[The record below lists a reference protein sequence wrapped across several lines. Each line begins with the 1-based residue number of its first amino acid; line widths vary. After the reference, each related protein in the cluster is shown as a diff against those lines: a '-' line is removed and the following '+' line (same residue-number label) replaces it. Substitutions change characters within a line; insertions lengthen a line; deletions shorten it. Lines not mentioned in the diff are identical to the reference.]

1 MKRDAIKKNIGIFIL
16 AVMIIA
22 VYKTFDSIGVVFG
35 YIGRFLKLLVPIFT
49 AFAIAFILF
58 PLCKKLED
66 VFRRFKI
73 KFVSSHTRGF
83 AIATVYIAFL
93 GLTAGFFA
101 VILPMLFASI
111 TDLIQNLPQI
121 IEKVRIY
128 LYSLDFGGYTLKAF
142 LNKITIDEIMAVFDL
157 KNVQTVI
164 SSVAGFSKG
173 IINVFLAIIISIYI
187 LSDRNGLLTTA
198 DKIMYITIPKK
209 NKPLIMK
216 YIESTFN
223 IMYRYIYCQLIDVV
237 IVFLLV
243 FTALSIMG
251 VRYSLVLALF
261 VGVFNLIPYFGAT
274 IACTIAALLTAFT
287 ATFSKGILVAV
298 VLIVLQQ
305 LDANLIQPRLVR
317 DTLKVKPFWVLCG
330 VTVGGG
336 LFGIL
341 GILLAVP
348 VMALFKNIFED
359 WYNYRTE
366 VKSASNEETKQ
377 SEEKINQ

>member
-1 MKRDAIKKNIGIFIL
+1 MKREAIKKNIGIFIL

-35 YIGRFLKLLVPIFT
+35 YIGRFLRLLIPIFT

-58 PLCKKLED
+58 PLCRKLED
-66 VFRRFKI
+66 VYRKLKI

-101 VILPMLFASI
+101 VILPMLFESI

-128 LYSLDFGGYTLKAF
+128 LYSLDFSGYTLKPF
-142 LNKITIDEIMAVFDL
+142 LDKITIDEIMAVFDL
-157 KNVQTVI
+157 KNVQTFI

-173 IINVFLAIIISIYI
+173 IINVFLAIIISVYI

-198 DKIMYITIPKK
+198 DKIMYITVPNK
-209 NKPLIMK
+209 NRPLILK

-261 VGVFNLIPYFGAT
+261 VGIFNLIPYFGAT

-359 WYNYRTE
+359 WYSYRTE
-366 VKSASNEETKQ
+366 AKSASNAEPVQ
-377 SEEKINQ
+377 SESKRNP